1 MFILNQDHNEMYW
14 YDNNSCLYTM
24 PVFHQKKLMGFN
36 LYVDGD
42 FLGTFDSVKEC
53 VKEITNIV
61 NCECEYYCV
70 LGYSDWNIIEHLM
83 IEQSKSRP

>member
-1 MFILNQDHNEMYW
+1 METVIIGQDRMKLIGYSVT
-14 YDNNSCLYTM
+14 DSLYSVPIVKDGT
-24 PVFHQKKLMGFN
+24 LYGFN
-36 LYVDGD
+36 LKLHNEV
-42 FLGTFDSVKEC
+42 LGTFDSVKEC

-83 IEQSKSRP
+83 IE